1 MKILCKIYKIT
12 LGIYRSIYLNMD
24 YVRRKDKEFGT
35 ILDNLGKEKKRKKK
49 KMTKVLVDTS
59 NPRLR
64 TRDFFSRNETF
75 V

>member
-1 MKILCKIYKIT
+1 
-12 LGIYRSIYLNMD
+12 MD